1 MFVSTPTWVPH
12 ICPVLADV
20 GRAESPAS
28 VFPSLLF
35 SLLVNSAFF
44 DTFSTANDT
53 YSTVRPSVSVEN
65 ESNSLATQ
73 LTPSQSTSFLTVA
86 IDSIATVFDL
96 NHGRVA
102 TDLLSATS
110 GLSSGMPF
118 PNSSKINHR
127 SRRGRGWGVPHRTFR
142 NPRAHELDQGL
153 AHIPRCR
160 NRKLRNLC
168 ETREVDARGRYEDRI
183 GQRKKPP
190 RRILEIRD
198 RRIQHGEIKIGTQE
212 TPECCSTRG
221 SHFLRQPIP
230 SRSEAWLPP
239 ACRSASAPRSSAQR
253 RLRGNAKYRFHSPGR
268 ARN

>member
-1 MFVSTPTWVPH
+1 MSTPTWVPH

-102 TDLLSATS
+102 TELLSATS
-110 GLSSGMPF
+110 GLSSG
-118 PNSSKINHR
+118 
-127 SRRGRGWGVPHRTFR
+127 VP
-142 NPRAHELDQGL
+142 
-153 AHIPRCR
+153 
-160 NRKLRNLC
+160 
-168 ETREVDARGRYEDRI
+168 
-183 GQRKKPP
+183 
-190 RRILEIRD
+190 
-198 RRIQHGEIKIGTQE
+198 
-212 TPECCSTRG
+212 
-221 SHFLRQPIP
+221 
-230 SRSEAWLPP
+230 
-239 ACRSASAPRSSAQR
+239 
-253 RLRGNAKYRFHSPGR
+253 
-268 ARN
+268 